1 MKVKIWK
8 MDSWETPATN
18 YKERQVGNYRLRKSE
33 ILEGFYP
40 HYYLDGY
47 PWTQVTKPIPMM
59 LLQEYRDGK
68 WCDWMA
74 DDPMDYTSMKKY
86 AEAASGKVLTAGL
99 GLGLVI
105 YELAKNKAVEHIT
118 IVERSPEVRDLVYG
132 YIPKEKVT
140 LVMGDYWD
148 FIEKDND
155 DWDMIITDI
164 WTTKGKEQ
172 HYKVYKEEV
181 IPANDYMRSKYP
193 NSKLVFHGFKEVTDV
208 ELVQPFFQRMSNKKG
223 VCV

>member
-1 MKVKIWK
+1 MKLKVWVI
-8 MDSWETPATN
+8 DSWETPATY
-18 YKERQVGNYRLRKSE
+18 YKERQVGNYRLHKSE
-33 ILEGFYP
+33 TPEGFYS

-47 PWTQVTKPIPMM
+47 PYTQVTKPIPLM

-68 WCDWMA
+68 WCHWMA
-74 DDPMDYTSMKKY
+74 DDAVDYISMQKY
-86 AEAASGKVLTAGL
+86 AQAASGKILTAGL

-105 YELAKNKAVEHIT
+105 YELAKNEAVEHIT

-148 FIEKDND
+148 FIEKDNT

-172 HYKVYKEEV
+172 HYKVYCEEV
-181 IPANDYMRSKYP
+181 FPANNYMRGKYP

-208 ELVQPFFQRMSNKKG
+208 ELVMPLHKRLREDEVSS
-223 VCV
+223 